1 MQFETLDI
9 IAPGLIDE
17 PWNEA
22 AVFGSAT
29 WLWMHSKA
37 HRDAPLHTLPTLL
50 LPALKH
56 RQFVLGSE
64 HGKPVFYL
72 SWLNLDEA
80 AEQRYL
86 RQSPLALTQDDWSS
100 GERLWLN
107 DWVAPFGHTAV
118 LSRLLQR
125 HLFIDRCARALYH
138 RGDERGLRVKTFQ
151 GIGVIP
157 EQAQAWFAAHPL
169 AIEA

>member
-1 MQFETLDI
+1 MLFDTIDL

-22 AVFGSAT
+22 TVLGSVT
-29 WLWMHSKA
+29 WLWMHSAA
-37 HRDAPLHTLPTLL
+37 HRDAPLHALPTLL

-56 RQFVLGSE
+56 RQFVLGTE

-80 AEQRYL
+80 AERRYL
-86 RQSPLALTQDDWSS
+86 QQSPLSMAETDWNS
-100 GERLWLN
+100 GDRLWLN

-118 LSRLLQR
+118 VTRLLQR
-125 HLFIDRCARALYH
+125 HLFTHRCGRALYH
-138 RGDERGLRVKTFQ
+138 RGDERGLRIKTFQ

-157 EQAQAWFAAHPL
+157 EQAKAWFAAHPL
-169 AIEA
+169 ATAI